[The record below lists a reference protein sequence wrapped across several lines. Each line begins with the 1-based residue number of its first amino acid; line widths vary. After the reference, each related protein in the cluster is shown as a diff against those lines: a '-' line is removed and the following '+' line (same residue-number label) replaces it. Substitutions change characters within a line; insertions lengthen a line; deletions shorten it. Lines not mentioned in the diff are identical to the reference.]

1 MIFYTPFDIGY
12 KIAKFLPVKI
22 VCATMKEIYRWV
34 HNNKQIFVFYLILLC
49 LYYFA
54 ITYRCKKVYDGVSH
68 AGKLYPNAYLIMV
81 LIGTLKGNF

>member
-34 HNNKQIFVFYLILLC
+34 HNNK
-49 LYYFA
+49 
-54 ITYRCKKVYDGVSH
+54 
-68 AGKLYPNAYLIMV
+68 
-81 LIGTLKGNF
+81 